1 MDQKL
6 RIGIIGAGTI
16 GKVHASYFQQQLD
29 TEVAAIAD
37 VQLEAARQV
46 AEQFQIT
53 TTHESID
60 ALLQD
65 KQIDAVV
72 IAVPNLFH
80 EALVIQALKEGKHVL
95 IEKPLAIDL
104 KSARN
109 IVRAQKE
116 SGKVVMIPHQLRWD
130 AASLAIKEQAATGA
144 LGQIYYAKTG
154 WFRRKN
160 IPGWGSWFTQQ
171 KLSGGGPLIDVGVH
185 MLDLAIYLMGN
196 PKPVS
201 VFAAAYSEFGG
212 KKKGIGTWG
221 TPNWNG
227 SFDVE
232 DLASAMIRFDNGATL
247 QLEVSWAA
255 HTIAENNGS
264 FLHLM
269 GSEGGAALQGDTG
282 KFLLEQFNRTAD
294 IDILPSS
301 TAEDP
306 RSLMIRHF
314 TDCIQRN
321 AEPITNAYSGFV
333 NMAIIEAI
341 YESAREGKLVEV
353 DLGGVEG

>member
-1 MDQKL
+1 MNHKI
-6 RIGIIGAGTI
+6 RVGIIGAGTI
-16 GKVHASYFQQQLD
+16 GKVHASYFQQQPD

-37 VQLEAARQV
+37 VQLAAARLV
-46 AEQFQIT
+46 AEQYRIAT
-53 TTHESID
+53 VHESID

-80 EALVIQALKEGKHVL
+80 EALVIQALREGKHVL
-95 IEKPLAIDL
+95 IEKPLAIDSA
-104 KSARN
+104 SARN
-109 IVRAQKE
+109 IVKAQKE

-130 AASLAIKEQAATGA
+130 AASLAVKEQSEKGA

-201 VFAAAYSEFGG
+201 VFAAAYSEFGE

-247 QLEVSWAA
+247 QLEASWAA
-255 HTIAENNGS
+255 HTVAENNGS

-269 GSEGGAALQGDTG
+269 GSEGGVAIQGDSG
-282 KFLLEQFNRTAD
+282 KFLLEQFNRTGD
-294 IDILPSS
+294 IDISPSPG
-301 TAEDP
+301 AEDP

-314 TDCIQRN
+314 TDCIQQN

-333 NMAIIEAI
+333 NMAIIEAV
-341 YESAREGKLVEV
+341 YESAREGKLALV